1 MDILLLDDGQKI
13 ESALVEDSFGT
24 DSLLV
29 PDVYWNRLNLNLQER
44 KALRN
49 KLPLLLRKYS
59 KQIASMKRL
68 HNRAG
73 KIKYNRDV
81 GKMKKFSI
89 RVHTS
94 VWATLGVLAAAH
106 GVSRCYLF
114 NYMLWLE
121 ELGGKEDFFV
131 KSLNRGVPSF
141 HWTYK
146 MIWKIDRRQNLI
158 SRELQFEPNPITNK
172 YPYYLT

>member
-13 ESALVEDSFGT
+13 ESALVESSVGT

-29 PDVYWNRLNLNLQER
+29 PDVYWNRLNAQEK
-44 KALRN
+44 KALRS
-49 KLPLLLRKYS
+49 KLPFLLRKYS
-59 KQIASMKRL
+59 KQIVSMKRL
-68 HNRAG
+68 HDRAG
-73 KIKYNRDV
+73 KIKYNRGV
-81 GKMKKFSI
+81 GKMKKFSV
-89 RVHTS
+89 RVHTG

-121 ELGGKEDFFV
+121 ESWWEKKIFLLKT
-131 KSLNRGVPSF
+131 LNPGVPSF

-146 MIWKIDRRQNLI
+146 MTWKIDRRQNLI
-158 SRELQFEPNPITNK
+158 SRELQFEPNPMTNK
-172 YPYYLT
+172 YPYYLKE

>member
-29 PDVYWNRLNLNLQER
+29 PDVYWNRLNLQER
-44 KALRN
+44 KALRG
-49 KLPLLLRKYS
+49 KLPFLLRKYS

-68 HNRAG
+68 HDRAG
-73 KIKYNRDV
+73 KIKYNRCV

-89 RVHTS
+89 RVHTG

-121 ELGGKEDFFV
+121 DLGGKEDFFV

-141 HWTYK
+141 HWTYE
-146 MIWKIDRRQNLI
+146 MTWKINRRQNLI
-158 SRELQFEPNPITNK
+158 SR
-172 YPYYLT
+172 

>member
-1 MDILLLDDGQKI
+1 MDILLFDDGQKI
-13 ESALVEDSFGT
+13 ESALVENAVGT

-29 PDVYWNRLNLNLQER
+29 PNDYWNRLNAQER
-44 KALRN
+44 KSLRG
-49 KLPLLLRKYS
+49 KLPFLLRKYS

-68 HNRAG
+68 HYKAG
-73 KIKYNRDV
+73 KIKYNRGV

-89 RVHTS
+89 RVHTG
-94 VWATLGVLAAAH
+94 VWSTLGVLAAAH

-121 ELGGKEDFFV
+121 EISGKEDFFV
-131 KSLNRGVPSF
+131 KTWNRGVPSF

-146 MIWKIDRRQNLI
+146 MTWKIDRRQNLI
-158 SRELQFEPNPITNK
+158 SRELKLEPNPMTNR
-172 YPYYLT
+172 YPYYLTS

>member
-13 ESALVEDSFGT
+13 ESALVEDSVGT

-29 PDVYWNRLNLNLQER
+29 PDVYWNRLNAQER
-44 KALRN
+44 KALRS
-49 KLPLLLRKYS
+49 KLPFLLRKYS

-68 HNRAG
+68 HDRAG
-73 KIKYNRDV
+73 KIKYNRGV
-81 GKMKKFSI
+81 GKMKKFSV
-89 RVHTS
+89 RVHTG

-121 ELGGKEDFFV
+121 DLGGKEDFFV
-131 KSLNRGVPSF
+131 KTLNPGVPSF

-146 MIWKIDRRQNLI
+146 MTWKIDRRQNLI
-158 SRELQFEPNPITNK
+158 SRELQFEPNPMTNK
-172 YPYYLT
+172 YPYYLKE